1 MKKTISILLLLCMF
15 MSVFS
20 CLSVGAEEGN
30 TLIKPT
36 ENWYDGDA
44 DVLYIDSKEDLMAFA
59 EILASSWIVR
69 PFQDKTVKLTKD
81 IDLNPNWTAS
91 ATAPTNVWP
100 AAKIGFNDGVFDG
113 GGHSIRGIY
122 QILDVGGNLGLFGT
136 ITSATSTVKN
146 LIIENSFSVCQTT
159 SSVASNDGHG
169 FLIGKVDN
177 TATVEIEN
185 VYLNDVHISNTSTA
199 DGSGFYGIGGIVGG
213 LAYSGTNS
221 LSMKNCVY
229 NGSIDVNA
237 SQGVTYVGG
246 LIGRYNENL
255 SSVIFENC
263 AVYCDFK
270 GNASSGTTLMVG
282 GLMAFQTAVNYTPA
296 FKNCISDINGNIS
309 GEGKV
314 VYGAVCGATR
324 YNNGASRIAIDNVIY
339 TGSYDVLGCAY
350 YYFNNQS
357 PQLYGKGVTQYVESI
372 SSNTSTAVS
381 NIETAPTGF
390 AKYGD
395 TILPQTLVD
404 LMSEKTSVYGI
415 QPGEM
420 SAKNTKFNLRVLGV
434 IKADFDELD
443 GIDKVGFTVRVNYRE
458 NGKIAKKVLENYDIT
473 TVYTSVLEA
482 TDDEKIAHTSTEL
495 GGYIFVLPCKNLP
508 LYSGAMDIE
517 VMSYYTVDGNTVYGK
532 TKLFTH
538 ETDIVPEVTSDAT
551 ALRSNFSCNTNG
563 DKQTAYEGGTSADY
577 IAYSQKLAEYGYTK
591 YAENID
597 NGDNLFATYR
607 RGNSVV
613 RLSWFDETKRFQI
626 IVSDYEYLPDTERP
640 DLSSAKI
647 PTVTQLART
656 GIADTLGMLYIIQAT
671 DGSFIIVDGGY
682 YDNDENIAALKQF
695 LIDNKPD
702 THEKPRVTWM
712 FTHPHSDHIGLA
724 LTFLET
730 EHEAI
735 ELEKVCY
742 NFPNANALVWT
753 DYDKENRVYARKSYT
768 RLDIVLNNYYP
779 DAVEYVFQTGDRMYF
794 SGGEIEFL
802 FSPSELLEKDLID
815 RSTNDKDKYNT
826 YNELNC
832 IWSFTFNTDDDN
844 VSNDYSFLV
853 TGDSD
858 LSSSAL
864 IAKMYGDY
872 LQSEVFQVNHHGQ
885 KGGTAEL
892 FELIEPTYVFW
903 PNTEENCT
911 KVPTPADEKQAET
924 EGGVDGPAKKYPI
937 HWSGRNN
944 KILFDDTNIKG
955 HFHAEQTAIINM
967 STLTVQN
974 GISFWPLLT

>member
-15 MSVFS
+15 ISVFS

-69 PFQDKTVKLTKD
+69 PFKDKTVKLTKD

-91 ATAPTNVWP
+91 ATAPPNVWP
-100 AAKIGFNDGVFDG
+100 AAKIGFNDGTFDG
-113 GGHSIRGIY
+113 CGYTIRGIY
-122 QILDVGGNLGLFGT
+122 QKPDTYSYYGLLGGV
-136 ITSATSTVKN
+136 SEAATTVKN
-146 LIIENSFSVCQTT
+146 LRIENS
-159 SSVASNDGHG
+159 ASICASADGHG
-169 FLIGKVDN
+169 FLFGYITNNSDV
-177 TATVEIEN
+177 TIEN
-185 VYLNDVHISNTSTA
+185 VYLDETVRVINTATGTGA
-199 DGSGFYGIGGIVGG
+199 GYYGIGGIVG
-213 LAYSGTNS
+213 AFSFKSSEKVKS
-221 LSMKNCVY
+221 LTMKNCVFA
-229 NGSIDVNA
+229 GSIEIAQNA
-237 SQGVTYVGG
+237 VSYVGG
-246 LIGRYNENL
+246 LIGRYNSANTECPSAL
-255 SSVIFENC
+255 FENC
-263 AVYCDFK
+263 ASYCSFK
-270 GNASSGTTLMVG
+270 GDAATKHTIVG
-282 GLMAFQTAVNYTPA
+282 GLMAYQSSGRSTVI
-296 FKNCISDINGNIS
+296 FKNCISDIKSELGTGNS
-309 GEGKV
+309 FA
-314 VYGAVCGATR
+314 YGAICGATR
-324 YNNGASRIAIDNVIY
+324 NNGAKVAFENIYFTGYNALGAVYSQSDSAPDTSKVGEANGNYDNSGKTQVIE
-339 TGSYDVLGCAY
+339 
-350 YYFNNQS
+350 N
-357 PQLYGKGVTQYVESI
+357 
-372 SSNTSTAVS
+372 
-381 NIETAPTGF
+381 APTGF

-404 LMSEKTSVYGI
+404 LMSEKTSVYGV

-482 TDDEKIAHTSTEL
+482 TDDEKIAHTSAEL

-517 VMSYYTVDGNTVYGK
+517 VTSYYTVDGNTVYGK

-563 DKQTAYEGGTSADY
+563 DKQTAYEGGTFADY

-591 YAENID
+591 YAENTD

-613 RLSWFDETKRFQI
+613 RLSWFNETKRFQV
-626 IVSDYEYLPDTERP
+626 IVSDYEYLPDTEKP

-724 LTFLET
+724 LTFLEI

-753 DYDKENRVYARKSYT
+753 DYDKENRDYARKAYT

-802 FSPSELLEKDLID
+802 FTPSELLEKDLID

-832 IWSFTFNTDDDN
+832 IWRFTFNTDDDN

-911 KVPTPADEKQAET
+911 KVPTPADEEQAET